1 MLLKAEAAST
11 NTDKVSKADA
21 TKPKAAGDG
30 DKSEAPSRQQ
40 QRQGVLSVL
49 PQVIISVLF
58 GLAAYHLPRHSVP
71 MAGVFM
77 TSPSIGLTM
86 GALAIQIVACLY
98 PVIAARQK
106 AKATAKRLGEDAK
119 TPDNN
124 VSPDY
129 RLHKCLALLAFGV
142 ATFAVSIVNISLGL
156 FVAVVWT
163 LPLLAIR
170 PASSFVASAVQRVV
184 LLLISPLSLLLV
196 ACVVYSAATAE
207 VNAPYAVLRLSWEKF
222 NVALFRSVVEDYVYG
237 NWTYS
242 VCTLVYFPL
251 WLQFWSLLW
260 NSPAVN

>member
-1 MLLKAEAAST
+1 MWKCVLLKAEAAST
-11 NTDKVSKADA
+11 NTDNVSKADA
-21 TKPKAAGDG
+21 TKPKATGDG
-30 DKSEAPSRQQ
+30 DKAGAPSRQ

-49 PQVIISVLF
+49 PQVIVSVLF

-98 PVIAARQK
+98 PAIAARQK
-106 AKATAKRLGEDAK
+106 AKAAAKRSGEDAK
-119 TPDNN
+119 TPDSN

-163 LPLLAIR
+163 LPLLATR

-196 ACVVYSAATAE
+196 ACVVYSA
-207 VNAPYAVLRLSWEKF
+207 
-222 NVALFRSVVEDYVYG
+222 G
-237 NWTYS
+237 HG
-242 VCTLVYFPL
+242 
-251 WLQFWSLLW
+251 
-260 NSPAVN
+260 